1 MKKNT
6 QMNKIILLS
15 VLLFFSGCINF
26 IRPVKII
33 STKQQ
38 KSFEKNYQIHG
49 LFDFIPEFAKK
60 NTFGTTAFPP
70 PDSINCHYVNQNS
83 YAIII
88 GNKSDYLEDLK
99 KVFDNGIVYTTDY
112 LNDSNFI
119 VDIIELKRTLFP
131 VAKCNTYHKGK
142 YPIPY
147 FENYNFGLGIK
158 ETLKKQI
165 VGEPP
170 PRRHTVYN
178 IPKDLKVYVIEARA
192 GNFWKFD
199 CKENRPETLGKWKHG
214 YSKGV
219 AVSDK
224 YDKVVFWVIVW

>member
-1 MKKNT
+1 
-6 QMNKIILLS
+6 MNKIILLI
-15 VLLFFSGCINF
+15 VLMFFFGCINS

-38 KSFEKNYQIHG
+38 KSFEKNYQIDG
-49 LFDFIPEFAKK
+49 LFDFVPELAKK
-60 NTFGTTAFPP
+60 NTFGITGFPP

-83 YAIII
+83 YVIII
-88 GNKSDYLEDLK
+88 SNKSDYSEDLK
-99 KVFDNGIVYTTDY
+99 KVFDKGVIYTTNY
-112 LNDSNFI
+112 YIDSNFI
-119 VDIIELKRTLFP
+119 IDITELKRTLFP

-147 FENYNFGLGIK
+147 FENYDFGLGVK
-158 ETLKKQI
+158 EILKKQFD
-165 VGEPP
+165 GEPR

-178 IPKDLKVYVIEARA
+178 IPEDLKVYVIGARA

-199 CKENRPETLGKWKHG
+199 CKENRLETLGKWKHG

-224 YDKVVFWVIVW
+224 YDRVVFWVIVW